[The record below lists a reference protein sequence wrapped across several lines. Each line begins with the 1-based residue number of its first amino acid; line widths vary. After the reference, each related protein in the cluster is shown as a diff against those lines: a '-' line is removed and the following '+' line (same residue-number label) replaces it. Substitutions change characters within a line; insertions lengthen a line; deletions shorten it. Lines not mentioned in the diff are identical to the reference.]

1 MSKKPNRGQFLVF
14 AGILLATYAG
24 YTLYKK
30 YKQKKAEQTGG
41 GGTTTTG
48 TRSGGGTS
56 TTTAPKDIF
65 ANFPLKKG
73 SSGILVKQLQQALL
87 AQGGKL
93 PKYGADGKFGD
104 ETQAALKS
112 LYNITSV
119 DEARFKYITEQSPKA
134 KAAASSTKSSYLPT
148 SLNTQYTDSI
158 GLKF

>member
-1 MSKKPNRGQFLVF
+1 MKKSNRGQFLVF
-14 AGILLATYAG
+14 AVILAATYAG

-30 YKQKKAEQTGG
+30 YKQKKDEQSGDGSASAGPRTGG
-41 GGTTTTG
+41 GT
-48 TRSGGGTS
+48 

-73 SSGILVKQLQQALL
+73 SSGVLVKQLQTALL

-93 PKYGADGKFGD
+93 PKYGADGKFGA
-104 ETQAALKS
+104 ETEAALKS
-112 LYNITSV
+112 LYSITSV
-119 DEARFKYITEQSPKA
+119 DEARFKYITETGPKA
-134 KAAASSTKSSYLPT
+134 KATSSAKSTNYLPT